1 VSRPPWWA
9 AFPDLETTVQCDGAG
24 HRLRWARG
32 ELIAANHPDTESE
45 FAFAALGGA
54 LPECVAVAEAWRRH
68 SDDLDVL
75 ALGPRSPADALDAT
89 GDWLD
94 WPQPL
99 GPLWEAADQSSGL
112 LAALSGP
119 GSRAGPNHGPR
130 PGTERR
136 RRSWPGPLTV
146 SVYSPPGTEE
156 QAYVRRNELLCL
168 FALGPGF
175 QLRLSATVAAA
186 WSSRRTEEAD
196 PAGVGL
202 DRARPALTAALAG
215 RLAPA
220 AESWL
225 GIDPDEVVAGLYEDS
240 GWGSVRLDRANGIT
254 RLHVSL
260 PAEWLAR
267 VWAPGLAVVG
277 DYLVLDVLDVAWP
290 RASVR
295 AVPRLATGAVT
306 LTILHDGGRW
316 TVRPDRTG
324 SPAA

>member
-45 FAFAALGGA
+45 IAFAALGGA

-68 SDDLDVL
+68 RDDLDVL
-75 ALGPRSPADALDAT
+75 ALGPRSPADALDAS
-89 GDWLD
+89 GGWLD
-94 WPQPL
+94 WLQPL
-99 GPLWEAADQSSGL
+99 GPLWEGADQSPGL
-112 LAALSGP
+112 RGGSGP
-119 GSRAGPNHGPR
+119 GAGPSPR
-130 PGTERR
+130 PQSGTERR
-136 RRSWPGPLTV
+136 RRSWPKPLTI
-146 SVYSPPGTEE
+146 SVYSPPGTGD
-156 QAYVRRNELLCL
+156 QANVRRNELLSL

-186 WSSRRTEEAD
+186 WSRHRTQEAD
-196 PAGVGL
+196 PAGVGPG
-202 DRARPALTAALAG
+202 RARPALIAALAG

-220 AESWL
+220 AGSWL
-225 GIDPDEVVAGLYEDS
+225 GIDPDEVVATLSGDS
-240 GWGSVRLDRANGIT
+240 GWDSVRLDRANGSS

-290 RASVR
+290 QASVR
-295 AVPRLATGAVT
+295 AVPRLATRAVT
-306 LTILHDGGRW
+306 LTIVHDAGRW
-316 TVRPDRTG
+316 TVRPGRAG